1 MRMKKIPVRMLAI
14 LLVCMTVLLSVCL
27 ELLSVPAMAAEE
39 KAACYTVR
47 IAHVEHGSIALKED
61 DICRQ
66 ETRFICRLP
75 HRRAIT

>member
-39 KAACYTVR
+39 KAACYTDR
-47 IAHVEHGSIALKED
+47 KS
-61 DICRQ
+61 
-66 ETRFICRLP
+66 TRLNSSHPNPSRMP
-75 HRRAIT
+75 SSA